1 LLGRSEWIVRVVSIC
16 GIHWIIGI
24 KAIDR
29 IEGIIRIKP
38 VGWVEWVLRTILI
51 RRVEDVEEKTELV
64 GKSAGNLA
72 LARGI
77 DPPTRGL
84 QNPTETISPDQQS
97 AGKTGKSLD
106 GS

>member
-1 LLGRSEWIVRVVSIC
+1 MIGRIEWVAGVVSVC
-16 GIHWIIGI
+16 RVHWIIGI

-29 IEGIIRIKP
+29 IEWIIWIKP

-64 GKSAGNLA
+64 RKSAGNLA